1 MDLIPPLQDSDR
13 RSPTRR
19 EPDSKAAFRFGAQSF
34 DSKKRRG
41 LRSAL
46 ILAFLILAPAA
57 QTQYPGIPPGYP
69 VPLPQQPAL
78 SGPTFG
84 ANLRNA
90 ANATQQQAA
99 IVRRGARDWGRRA
112 NSAGYST
119 AQLQQDFAN
128 VQLQFQALRQQF
140 NVLGNLALQLGR
152 PRASNAVAELD
163 SGLNTIGEL
172 FTFLQNQYN
181 AGTLDRR
188 TIVRTC
194 GAFADAMRV
203 WEQELRKNTSRLG
216 LVR

>member
-1 MDLIPPLQDSDR
+1 M
-13 RSPTRR
+13 TRI
-19 EPDSKAAFRFGAQSF
+19 FRFNARPASRRGTIVPFRST
-34 DSKKRRG
+34 RRG
-41 LRSAL
+41 LHATL
-46 ILAFLILAPAA
+46 ILVFLIVAPAA

-69 VPLPQQPAL
+69 VPPQPPAL

-90 ANATQQQAA
+90 AHATQTQAA
-99 IVRRGARDWGRRA
+99 IVRRGAGDWARRA
-112 NSAGYST
+112 NSAGYSA

-128 VQLQFQALRQQF
+128 MQFQFQALREQF
-140 NVLGNLALQLGR
+140 NLLGSLALQLGR
-152 PRASNAVAELD
+152 PRANNAVAELD

-172 FTFLQNQYN
+172 FTFLQSQYN

-194 GAFADAMRV
+194 EAFADAMRV
-203 WEQELRKNTSRLG
+203 WEQELQKNTSRLG